1 MVGIGPPGGLSLL
14 RGIRWVMLVGLPG
27 ASPPPVTGQNGRGVV
42 HNSWMMLSWG
52 CDMCTSKSYNRTQ
65 GARGMYIS
73 ETRRSW
79 EVGFVFFLCSE
90 QYLVHF
96 GDSAII
102 HLAQS
107 VKVHPK

>member
-1 MVGIGPPGGLSLL
+1 MDHDGGSAWCITSSSDWKEW
-14 RGIRWVMLVGLPG
+14 GGG
-27 ASPPPVTGQNGRGVV
+27 FV
-42 HNSWMMLSWG
+42 HNSRMILSWG

-65 GARGMYIS
+65 GARGIYIS
-73 ETRRSW
+73 ESRRSW

-96 GDSAII
+96 GDSALI